1 MSLQPLDGHREVA
14 PRSKSN
20 YNKRKIHAA
29 KKPEVSP
36 DVDVEDANGD
46 DERNDEDQHGD
57 EDDGS
62 NEEEDCPSKFV
73 DYKGY

>member
-1 MSLQPLDGHREVA
+1 VA

-20 YNKRKIHAA
+20 YNKRKKQNIHAA

-46 DERNDEDQHGD
+46 DERNDED
-57 EDDGS
+57 DGS
-62 NEEEDCPSKFV
+62 NEEEDCPKCV
-73 DYKGY
+73 GYNE